1 MTRELWASEVNIQNF
16 RNFRNIKFS
25 LGKGITLI
33 SGQNGSGKSNLLSL
47 IASAS
52 GLSQKSELGSNFQPE
67 FYDFFSIDEFE
78 DYSQYKLFISFS
90 DLNNQCV
97 LRKKLTF
104 KNDTKVKRGIRI
116 IPRTTKIGEADHRK
130 IRDIEE
136 EGKSKYGV
144 GGAARVPIATIYLS
158 LSRMYPLGEKRESIK
173 IKNLAARNIL
183 YQKEANVKFAEWYN
197 KVIPNSI
204 KKDGKLSIV
213 EKAAISKRAAFFMSM
228 NNNIPALSR
237 SVGQD
242 NLANIIS
249 AFVDVYLLS
258 LKSDY
263 KGALICIDEI
273 DVSLHPDTQI
283 RLLNLMIELSK
294 TLNIQFV
301 LTSHSLTFI
310 KEISNKVKRKQE
322 EYQIVYLKNPSDPYT
337 AQNTEYYALKA
348 DLFNKLD
355 HNVPLPKV
363 YFEDEVG
370 KELFVLLFEALNYQ
384 LECLESGQFRDSDD
398 TGHYSDLMKSLKL
411 LMPLRN
417 IDKKIKMCAMEL
429 GCEVLIKLAEAKCDQ
444 YYRRIIFVLDGDARI
459 KNGLNVKKPEVRDF
473 LNSDFDPGDAKNRKH
488 EKNVCFFPSYFAPE
502 SFLYK
507 ILYDLTFHQS
517 EHELFWR
524 ALDRSE
530 ETEMYTADR
539 ISELLNT
546 SKIDFTNDDVKS
558 LFKNG
563 LWDFCKKAQ
572 PLKYYYNSCKNL
584 SNLIDFWKCFFDA
597 YSIAKPLTIQ
607 NRYL

>member
-1 MTRELWASEVNIQNF
+1 MTRELWTSGVNIQNF
-16 RNFRNIKFS
+16 RNFRNIQFS
-25 LGKGITLI
+25 LGKRITLI

-67 FYDFFSIDEFE
+67 FYDFFSIDEVE
-78 DYSQYKLFISFS
+78 DYSQYELFIDFS
-90 DLNNQCV
+90 DIKNQCV

-104 KNDTKVKRGIRI
+104 KNDTKMKRGIRI

-130 IRDIEE
+130 IRDIEG

-173 IKNLAARNIL
+173 IKNLAGRNAL

-213 EKAAISKRAAFFMSM
+213 EKATISKRAAFFMSM
-228 NNNIPALSR
+228 NNNIPVLSR

-283 RLLNLMIELSK
+283 RLLNLMIELSNA
-294 TLNIQFV
+294 LNIQFV

-310 KEISNKVKRKQE
+310 KEISNKVKRKPE
-322 EYQIVYLKNPSDPYT
+322 EYQIVYLKNPSDPYI

-348 DLFNKLD
+348 DLFNKLE

-370 KELFVLLFEALNYQ
+370 KELFGLLLEALNYQ
-384 LECLESGQFRDSDD
+384 LDCLESGQFRDSDD

-411 LMPLRN
+411 LMPLRD

-429 GCEVLIKLAEAKCDQ
+429 GCEVLIKLAEAKYDQ

-507 ILYDLTFHQS
+507 ALYELTSQQS

-539 ISELLNT
+539 IFELLNT
-546 SKIDFTNDDVKS
+546 SKMDFTNDDVKS
-558 LFKNG
+558 LFKNE
-563 LWDFCKKAQ
+563 LWDFCQKAQ

-584 SNLIDFWKCFFDA
+584 PDLIDFWKCFFDA

-607 NRYL
+607 NKYL

>member
-1 MTRELWASEVNIQNF
+1 M
-16 RNFRNIKFS
+16 
-25 LGKGITLI
+25 
-33 SGQNGSGKSNLLSL
+33 
-47 IASAS
+47 
-52 GLSQKSELGSNFQPE
+52 
-67 FYDFFSIDEFE
+67 
-78 DYSQYKLFISFS
+78 
-90 DLNNQCV
+90 
-97 LRKKLTF
+97 TF
-104 KNDTKVKRGIRI
+104 KNDTKMKRGIRI

-130 IRDIEE
+130 IRDIEG

-173 IKNLAARNIL
+173 IKNLAGRNAL

-213 EKAAISKRAAFFMSM
+213 EKATISKRAAFFMSM
-228 NNNIPALSR
+228 NNNIPVLSR

-283 RLLNLMIELSK
+283 RLLNLMIELSNA
-294 TLNIQFV
+294 LNIQFV

-310 KEISNKVKRKQE
+310 KEISNKVKRKPE
-322 EYQIVYLKNPSDPYT
+322 EYQIVYLKNPSDPYI

-348 DLFNKLD
+348 DLFNKLE

-370 KELFVLLFEALNYQ
+370 KELFGLLLEALNYQ
-384 LECLESGQFRDSDD
+384 LDCLESGQFRDSDD

-411 LMPLRN
+411 LMPLRD

-429 GCEVLIKLAEAKCDQ
+429 GCEVLIKLAEAKYDQ

-459 KNGLNVKKPEVRDF
+459 KNGLNVK
-473 LNSDFDPGDAKNRKH
+473 NRK
-488 EKNVCFFPSYFAPE
+488 
-502 SFLYK
+502 
-507 ILYDLTFHQS
+507 
-517 EHELFWR
+517 
-524 ALDRSE
+524 
-530 ETEMYTADR
+530 
-539 ISELLNT
+539 
-546 SKIDFTNDDVKS
+546 
-558 LFKNG
+558 
-563 LWDFCKKAQ
+563 
-572 PLKYYYNSCKNL
+572 
-584 SNLIDFWKCFFDA
+584 
-597 YSIAKPLTIQ
+597 
-607 NRYL
+607 

>member
-1 MTRELWASEVNIQNF
+1 MTRELWTSGVNIQNF
-16 RNFRNIKFS
+16 RNFRNIQFS
-25 LGKGITLI
+25 LGKRITLI

-67 FYDFFSIDEFE
+67 FYDFFSIDEVE
-78 DYSQYKLFISFS
+78 DYSQYELFIDFS
-90 DLNNQCV
+90 DIKNQCV

-104 KNDTKVKRGIRI
+104 KNDTKMKRGIRI

-130 IRDIEE
+130 IRDIEG

-173 IKNLAARNIL
+173 IKNLAGRNAL

-213 EKAAISKRAAFFMSM
+213 EKATISKRAAFFMSM
-228 NNNIPALSR
+228 NNNIPVLSR

-283 RLLNLMIELSK
+283 RLLNLMIELSNA
-294 TLNIQFV
+294 LNIQFV

-310 KEISNKVKRKQE
+310 KEISNKVKRKPE
-322 EYQIVYLKNPSDPYT
+322 EYQIVYLKNPSDPYI

-348 DLFNKLD
+348 DLFNKLE

-370 KELFVLLFEALNYQ
+370 KELFGLLLEALNYQ
-384 LECLESGQFRDSDD
+384 LDCLESGQFRDSDD

-411 LMPLRN
+411 LMPLRD

-429 GCEVLIKLAEAKCDQ
+429 GCEVLIKLAEAKYDQ

-488 EKNVCFFPSYFAPE
+488 EKKCMFL
-502 SFLYK
+502 SFL
-507 ILYDLTFHQS
+507 FCP
-517 EHELFWR
+517 
-524 ALDRSE
+524 
-530 ETEMYTADR
+530 R
-539 ISELLNT
+539 IVF
-546 SKIDFTNDDVKS
+546 I
-558 LFKNG
+558 
-563 LWDFCKKAQ
+563 
-572 PLKYYYNSCKNL
+572 
-584 SNLIDFWKCFFDA
+584 
-597 YSIAKPLTIQ
+597 
-607 NRYL
+607 

>member
-1 MTRELWASEVNIQNF
+1 M
-16 RNFRNIKFS
+16 
-25 LGKGITLI
+25 
-33 SGQNGSGKSNLLSL
+33 
-47 IASAS
+47 
-52 GLSQKSELGSNFQPE
+52 
-67 FYDFFSIDEFE
+67 
-78 DYSQYKLFISFS
+78 
-90 DLNNQCV
+90 
-97 LRKKLTF
+97 
-104 KNDTKVKRGIRI
+104 KRGIRI

-130 IRDIEE
+130 IRDIEG

-173 IKNLAARNIL
+173 IKNLAGRNAL

-213 EKAAISKRAAFFMSM
+213 EKATISKRAAFFMSM
-228 NNNIPALSR
+228 NNNIPVLSR

-283 RLLNLMIELSK
+283 RLLNLMIELSNA
-294 TLNIQFV
+294 LNIQFV

-310 KEISNKVKRKQE
+310 KEISNKVNRKPE
-322 EYQIVYLKNPSDPYT
+322 EYQIVYLKNPSDPYI

-348 DLFNKLD
+348 DLFNKLE

-370 KELFVLLFEALNYQ
+370 KELFGLLLEALNYQ
-384 LECLESGQFRDSDD
+384 LDCLESGQFRDSDD

-411 LMPLRN
+411 LMPLRD

-429 GCEVLIKLAEAKCDQ
+429 GCEVLIKLAEAKYDQ

-507 ILYDLTFHQS
+507 ALYELTSQQS

-539 ISELLNT
+539 IFELLNT
-546 SKIDFTNDDVKS
+546 SKMDFTNDDVKS
-558 LFKNG
+558 LFKNE
-563 LWDFCKKAQ
+563 LWDFCQKAQ

-584 SNLIDFWKCFFDA
+584 PDLIDFWKCFFDA

-607 NRYL
+607 NKYL

>member
-1 MTRELWASEVNIQNF
+1 MTRELWTSGVNIQNF
-16 RNFRNIKFS
+16 RNFRNIQFS
-25 LGKGITLI
+25 LGKRITLI

-67 FYDFFSIDEFE
+67 FYDFFSIDEVE
-78 DYSQYKLFISFS
+78 DYSQYELFIDFS
-90 DLNNQCV
+90 DIKNQCV

-104 KNDTKVKRGIRI
+104 KNDTKMKRGIRI

-130 IRDIEE
+130 IRDIEG

-173 IKNLAARNIL
+173 IKNLAGRNAL

-213 EKAAISKRAAFFMSM
+213 EKATISKRAAFFMSM
-228 NNNIPALSR
+228 NNNIPVLSR

-283 RLLNLMIELSK
+283 RLLNLMIELSNA
-294 TLNIQFV
+294 LNIQFV

-310 KEISNKVKRKQE
+310 KEISNKVKRKPE
-322 EYQIVYLKNPSDPYT
+322 EYQIVYLKNPSDPYI

-348 DLFNKLD
+348 DLFNKLE

-370 KELFVLLFEALNYQ
+370 KELFGLLLEALNYQ
-384 LECLESGQFRDSDD
+384 LDCLESGQFRDSDD

-411 LMPLRN
+411 LMPLRD

-429 GCEVLIKLAEAKCDQ
+429 GCEVLIKLAEAKYDQ

-507 ILYDLTFHQS
+507 ALYELTSQQS

-539 ISELLNT
+539 IFELLNT
-546 SKIDFTNDDVKS
+546 SKMDFTNDDVKS
-558 LFKNG
+558 LFKNA
-563 LWDFCKKAQ
+563 LV
-572 PLKYYYNSCKNL
+572 NKNWTR
-584 SNLIDFWKCFFDA
+584 N
-597 YSIAKPLTIQ
+597 
-607 NRYL
+607 